1 MQVKR
6 FEGVDMQEVLRLV
19 KHELGPQAV
28 ILSTRHIKK
37 GKGAF
42 GMFGRPIVEV
52 TAAVDREEESPP
64 VVRPQTGRRP
74 VPMVPVETN
83 AHDATDLV
91 RALDPLQRDMDQVK
105 ELLEQ
110 LATKERYAPQVNFP
124 SLERE
129 MTAIK
134 RLIEHLVGK
143 QQDTSGP
150 LFPSTIMP
158 YYQRVLGCGLEELLA
173 RRVAEKV
180 QNSLTKDKL
189 EDERYVRGYFANTLV
204 KTIPVSG
211 PLRLLPGQLTA
222 VALVGPTGVGK
233 TTTIAKLAAH
243 YTLGEKK
250 KVALLTIDTYR
261 IAAVEQLR
269 TFAKIIG
276 LSLDVVLT
284 PSELNRALA
293 QHRDKDLV
301 LIDTAGRSQRDALQM
316 AELRS
321 FFPEDKSVTVHLVL
335 SATASWSNLLETVER
350 FKGLAPESVVFTKL
364 DETNAFGTLLG
375 TALRGQLPLSYFTT
389 GQRVPEDIE
398 VATPERVVDL
408 ILNVSHWSQ
417 DEAQWQEGLS
427 A

>member
-1 MQVKR
+1 MHVKR

-19 KHELGPQAV
+19 KHELGPNAV

-42 GMFGRPIVEV
+42 GMFGRPMIEV
-52 TAAVDREEESPP
+52 TAAIDREGAPGPGPRLQPGQRAAAVATPATNPLPP
-64 VVRPQTGRRP
+64 
-74 VPMVPVETN
+74 
-83 AHDATDLV
+83 ADLV

-105 ELLEQ
+105 DLLEQ
-110 LATKERYAPQVNFP
+110 LAMHERHAPPTNYP

-129 MTAIK
+129 VTAV
-134 RLIEHLVGK
+134 RRMIEHLVRK
-143 QQDTSGP
+143 QQDTSSP
-150 LFPSTIMP
+150 LFAPAIMP
-158 YYQRVLGCGLEELLA
+158 YYQRVLGCGLEEALA

-180 QNSLTKDKL
+180 QNSLAKDKM
-189 EDERYVRGYFANTLV
+189 EDECYVRGHFASTLV

-211 PLRLLPGQLTA
+211 PLYLTPGQLTT
-222 VALVGPTGVGK
+222 VAFVGPTGVGK

-243 YTLGEKK
+243 YALGEKK

-276 LSLDVVLT
+276 LSIDVVLT
-284 PSELNRALA
+284 AEELQQALA
-293 QHRDKDLV
+293 LHRDKDV
-301 LIDTAGRSQRDALQM
+301 VFIDTAGRSQRDALQM
-316 AELRS
+316 AELMS
-321 FFPEDKSVTVHLVL
+321 FFTAGPRVTVHLVL
-335 SATASWSNLLETVER
+335 SATASWSNLMETVER
-350 FKGLAPESVVFTKL
+350 FKELAPASLVFTKL

-375 TALRGQLPLSYFTT
+375 AALRGQIPLSYFTT

-408 ILNVSHWSQ
+408 LLNVAHWAD
-417 DEAQWQEGLS
+417 DEAQWPEGLS

>member
-19 KHELGPQAV
+19 KDELGPHAV

-52 TAAVDREEESPP
+52 TAAVDREEEPP
-64 VVRPQTGRRP
+64 LVVRPQLGRRP
-74 VPMVPVETN
+74 MPSMPAEAN
-83 AHDATDLV
+83 ARDATDLV

-129 MTAIK
+129 MNAVK

-143 QQDTSGP
+143 QQDTSSP

-158 YYQRVLGCGLEELLA
+158 YYQRMLGCGLEEPLA
-173 RRVAEKV
+173 RRMAEKV

-189 EDERYVRGYFANTLV
+189 EDERYVRGYFANMLV
-204 KTIPVSG
+204 KTVPVSD
-211 PLRLLPGQLTA
+211 PLRLLPGKLTA

-284 PSELNRALA
+284 PSELNQVLV
-293 QHRDKDLV
+293 QHHDKDLV

-321 FFPEDKSVTVHLVL
+321 FFPEDTPVIVHLVL

-350 FKGLAPESVVFTKL
+350 FQGLVLASLVFTKL

-375 TALRGQLPLSYFTT
+375 TALRGQIPLSYFTT

-398 VATPERVVDL
+398 VATAERVVDL
-408 ILNVSHWSQ
+408 ILNVSHWPQ
-417 DEAQWQEGLS
+417 GETQWHEGLS